1 MNEWMNEWVNEIINP
16 YALIPVSPA
25 ASTSIQGYDNLC
37 VTSQGGSPCS
47 TTNGAHLVYS
57 MQTSCRNTSA
67 KFTFLNGVL
76 KQHCSGKKICP
87 KGVYY
92 GAPLVISDSCEESQ
106 AKFEERK
113 VHLHTV
119 HIHRVHNIHVYTIL
133 SQFPFVSMDWTV
145 LIWCRMSSFQ
155 QDKLE
160 NWMPFVVAA

>member
-1 MNEWMNEWVNEIINP
+1 MSERTKDRTKERTNERTDEWANEQTNERTNERTNEWMNEWMNDWVNVIINP

-76 KQHCSGKKICP
+76 KQHCSGKRICP

-106 AKFEERK
+106 AKFERTK
-113 VHLHTV
+113 GTFTHCT
-119 HIHRVHNIHVYTIL
+119 YT
-133 SQFPFVSMDWTV
+133 P
-145 LIWCRMSSFQ
+145 C
-155 QDKLE
+155 
-160 NWMPFVVAA
+160 A